1 MPPDSLRKFD
11 ADIGQHLILF
21 KVCFTIVMS
30 EKNFTKL
37 NIQFWV
43 PQWALYRSWVKSL
56 PKGGTKNSKY
66 EAGGVFLYLIII
78 AQSTAVVGSE

>member
-37 NIQFWV
+37 NIQF
-43 PQWALYRSWVKSL
+43 
-56 PKGGTKNSKY
+56 
-66 EAGGVFLYLIII
+66 
-78 AQSTAVVGSE
+78 